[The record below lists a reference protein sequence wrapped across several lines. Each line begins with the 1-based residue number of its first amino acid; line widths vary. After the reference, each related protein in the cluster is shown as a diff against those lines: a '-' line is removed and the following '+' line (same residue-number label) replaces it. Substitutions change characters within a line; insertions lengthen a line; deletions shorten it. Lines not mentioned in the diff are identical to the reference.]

1 MKRFETYK
9 CMNYYIPIHRDN
21 IDNVITLEGIAPM
34 SYYPA
39 RGFGYGYFKALKD
52 VPCNNAIILFD
63 KIPKI
68 DDLSA
73 GGVDMVVYIEIESRF
88 LENYPSTAT
97 KEGIAITDTI
107 SLYPWNCRFLFQSEE
122 ALRQAV
128 IMCRTSL
135 CNKFWSYY
143 DFDLID
149 SSVQKARIELGD
161 LNVNADNHT
170 LERIARE
177 QSANR
182 LKGFLYAYVMGRYVS
197 ISQQL
202 AYFLQTERRMYDVA
216 TTMTGLQVYDRER
229 YLAQLTEL
237 EDLLENYDPNRL
249 ELQKKWKDMIERCFE
264 GTSNQQAFETIVKE
278 LGGEGIMKANLAR
291 RECIFIRQR
300 NWQGNS
306 KYQDWNAY
314 KKELEEYTQHQLM
327 LFRIKK
333 GDTNTNDDFSL
344 GGMNITT
351 NPKYGSFYGNLVSMI
366 IAGTD
371 WLTIENLR
379 IHRLEVA
386 SELTRKVRDSIIAA
400 GQEWEGS
407 MTRLYLNDLRQH
419 IASGSIFDITKVSDV
434 ALRSLAAF
442 ILKGD
447 DYEEM
452 VRFMEYN
459 AQADYRFA
467 LGLWGACTGI
477 ADMPKTAIQRM
488 HLDPQGEAKIYLA
501 TQKLIML
508 VPEDVQITPHIYQ
521 FQKQNR
527 QTSKPNKDIS
537 RILTDKSIGLTKGQR
552 IEILAIWDESKGKT
566 DDDFFAKV
574 KKIKGVG
581 NVKLSKLKEAL
592 SYTPTHKE
600 IEPTLFEQQDTKPMG
615 QRFGTDA
622 WRYIEPFLPDNAMV
636 KSRVREDLRWYVIHS
651 RRNESNRHLI
661 DGYRKHLEQKAHPT
675 NPRYSWTVEYFG
687 GLDIDRIVAKLEEV
701 YR

>member
-1 MKRFETYK
+1 
-9 CMNYYIPIHRDN
+9 MNYYIPIHRDN

-39 RGFGYGYFKALKD
+39 RGFGYGYFKALKG
-52 VPCNNAIILFD
+52 VPCNNAIVLYD
-63 KIPKI
+63 KIPKLEG
-68 DDLSA
+68 LSA
-73 GGVDMVVYIEIESRF
+73 DGEDMVVYIEMDSRF
-88 LENYPSTAT
+88 LLNYSST
-97 KEGIAITDTI
+97 KINEGIAITDTI

-128 IMCRTSL
+128 IMCRMSL
-135 CNKFWSYY
+135 CNKFWCYY
-143 DFDLID
+143 NFDLID
-149 SSVQKARIELGD
+149 SSVQKERIAFGD
-161 LNVNADNHT
+161 LYANADNYT
-170 LERIARE
+170 NERIARE

-182 LKGFLYAYVMGRYVS
+182 LKGFLYTYVMGRYVS

-202 AYFLQTERRMYDVA
+202 ACFLQTERRMYDIA
-216 TTMTGLQVYDRER
+216 TTMTGLQAYDRER
-229 YLAQLTEL
+229 YHAQLIEL
-237 EDLLENYDPNRL
+237 EDLLEKYDPNRL
-249 ELQKKWKDMIERCFE
+249 ELQKRWKDMIERCFE
-264 GTSNQQAFETIVKE
+264 GTSNQQAFETIVSE
-278 LGGEGIMKANLAR
+278 LGGEGIMKANLAQ
-291 RECIFIRQR
+291 REGISIRQR
-300 NWQGNS
+300 NWPVNS

-327 LFRIKK
+327 MFRIKK
-333 GDTNTNDDFSL
+333 GDTNTNDDFTVD
-344 GGMNITT
+344 GMSIITE
-351 NPKYGSFYGNLVSMI
+351 PKYGSFYGNLVSMI

-379 IHRLEVA
+379 LHRLDVA

-407 MTRLYLNDLRQH
+407 MARSYLNDLRQH
-419 IASGSIFDITKVSDV
+419 IASGSVFDITKVSDV
-434 ALRSLAAF
+434 ALRSLAVF

-459 AQADYRFA
+459 AQADYRFV

-501 TQKLIML
+501 TQKLTML
-508 VPEDVQITPHIYQ
+508 VPDDVQIKPHIYQ
-521 FQKQNR
+521 FQKQKR
-527 QTSKPNKDIS
+527 QISKPNQDIL

-552 IEILAIWDESKGKT
+552 TEIVAIWDETKGKT
-566 DDDFFAKV
+566 DDEFFSRV

-581 NVKLSKLKEAL
+581 NVKLAKLKDAL
-592 SYTPTHKE
+592 SYSLAREKT
-600 IEPTLFEQQDTKPMG
+600 EPTLFEQQVTKSVE
-615 QRFGTDA
+615 QRFGIEA
-622 WRYIEPFLPDNAMV
+622 WQYIEPLLPDNGLV
-636 KSRVREDLRWYVIHS
+636 KSRVRDDLRWYVSHN

-675 NPRYSWTVEYFG
+675 NPRYSWTAEYFG
-687 GLDIDRIVAKLEEV
+687 SLDIERIVAKLEEV
-701 YR
+701 YK